1 MRVFVTGSS
10 SGLAAALLPRLCA
23 SEAVSAVV
31 GLDLRPTAFQ
41 HPKFE
46 CRQGDMC
53 APGLEQAMQGCQAV
67 VHAGYAVM
75 QRELSNAQLY
85 ANNVGG
91 ALQVFKAA
99 RAVGAVRTINI
110 SSVSVYG
117 SGENLDENAPLKPSP
132 LFTYARH
139 KARIERLTRA
149 DFPEVVHLRAH
160 LIFGPHSQPF
170 LRQMCQAWFCIM
182 PPAPVARLQVVHEDD
197 VADAVCRCLMSRD
210 VHGTFNLAA
219 SEVVTL
225 PALVRHGRRGV
236 VPLPL
241 AWVQRLVRV
250 ARLLG
255 HRDEYTWLDVMGT
268 TLTVQCQRAEQL
280 LGWRATRT
288 PWQAVDDTRRWAV
301 VPAVTFE
308 GKHP

>member
-1 MRVFVTGSS
+1 MRVFLTGSS
-10 SGLAAALLPRLCA
+10 SGLAAALLPRLC
-23 SEAVSAVV
+23 ERTEVSAVV
-31 GLDLRPTAFQ
+31 GLDLRPTAFC
-41 HPKFE
+41 HPKFKF
-46 CRQGDMC
+46 QHGDIC

-67 VHAGYAVM
+67 VHTAYAVM
-75 QRELSNAQLY
+75 QGELSNAQLY

-99 RAVGAVRTINI
+99 RAVGAVHTINI

-117 SGENLDENAPLKPSP
+117 SGEDLDENAPLKPSP

-139 KARIERLTRA
+139 KARIERLTRV
-149 DFPEVVHLRAH
+149 DFPEVIHLRAH

-182 PPAPVARLQVVHEDD
+182 PPTPVARLQVVHEDD

-210 VHGTFNLAA
+210 VQGTFNLAA

-236 VPLPL
+236 LPLPL

-255 HRDEYTWLDVMGT
+255 NRDEYTWLDVMGT
-268 TLTVQCQRAEQL
+268 TLTVQCRRAEEV
-280 LGWRATRT
+280 LGWRANRT
-288 PWQAVDDTRRWAV
+288 PWQAVDDIRGLAITSPIPNESKR
-301 VPAVTFE
+301 P
-308 GKHP
+308 